1 MKAPTTFLGHEAHV
15 LSISEN
21 GDGNHRVLTIQHE
34 GAPLVIKCYG
44 RKTGRLQAAL
54 RQYGVRHIIGKS
66 DYSTNG
72 RFQTERSVLKL
83 WRSLGFD
90 VPEILSPDFLA
101 GIQQP
106 CLALE
111 WVSGP
116 TLAEVVRD
124 PETPIERKQELI
136 ARFAAITGNRH
147 EEALRLREP
156 RLLFEHPTFSHVF
169 VSGER
174 LVHFDFELV
183 FTRTD
188 CVERTIRHETAGF
201 IKAVLRADSAISAEL
216 LRAFIAAYP
225 DKHRIREIVRDLQRF
240 GTVPF
245 LDWMEEFPG
254 FFRLSKRYRNMAKK
268 ARGLEKLTE

>member
-1 MKAPTTFLGHEAHV
+1 MKTPTTFHGYEAHV

-21 GDGNHRVLTIQHE
+21 GDGTHRVLTIEHE
-34 GAPLVIKCYG
+34 GAPLAIKCYG

-111 WVSGP
+111 WISGP

-124 PETPIERKQELI
+124 PETPLEHKQELI
-136 ARFAAITGNRH
+136 ARFAAITGKRH

-169 VSGER
+169 VSNER

-201 IKAVLRADSAISAEL
+201 LKAVLRADSAISAEL
-216 LRAFIAAYP
+216 MQSFIAAYP
-225 DKHRIREIVRDLQRF
+225 DKHRIKKIVYDLQRF

-245 LDWMEEFPG
+245 LGWMEKFPG
-254 FFRLSKRYRNMAKK
+254 FFSLSKRYRIMAKK
-268 ARGLEKLTE
+268 ARGLEKLIA